1 MASDSLLAKL
11 PEPGAIV
18 AGKYEIVEVVGK
30 GGMGVV
36 FEAIHKR
43 LQQRVAIKMLYPHVR
58 ADPDSVERFEREARA
73 AGQLLSPNIARILD
87 VETNTE
93 LPYIVMEFLEGN
105 DLDDEIEKFGQLP
118 ITTAVDYI
126 LQACAGMREAHA
138 LGIIHRDLK
147 PANLFLCQTPDGP
160 TVKILDFGISKITTE
175 VDARLTAAMTT
186 MGSPIYMSPEQ
197 LREARHVDQRAD
209 IWGLG
214 VILYEL
220 IAGRPPFDGSVT
232 VVTASIIADKPPALS
247 SLCQSATPALDAVL
261 MKALEKDPDKRWR
274 DAEELAEA
282 LVPFASPEAVKR
294 LRASLMQPT
303 PTPRSFR
310 RPNVPSA
317 DDDPAATMA
326 RPSALP
332 PVTDTRHSFSA
343 SELARAIRPR
353 SKWRSRLIVAA
364 GVLVPIAVV
373 VAVAVRGNATPA
385 PVAAS
390 AAVTAVDAAE
400 PSAAPATIAAPI
412 KAGEGEPTASPNVVA
427 APAATTTSTTASTSA
442 PPSAPPMKH
451 SSAGAAHAAP
461 AATKNPLHL

>member
-1 MASDSLLAKL
+1 MASDALDAKL

-36 FEAIHKR
+36 FAAIHKR

-87 VETNTE
+87 VETNTD

-118 ITTAVDYI
+118 VTTAVDYI
-126 LQACAGMREAHA
+126 LQACAGIREAHA

-160 TVKILDFGISKITTE
+160 IVKILDFGISKITTE

-232 VVTASIIADKPPALS
+232 VVTAAIIADNPPPLS
-247 SLCQSATPALDAVL
+247 SVCPTAPPELDAVL
-261 MKALEKDPDKRWR
+261 KKALEKDPDKRWL
-274 DAEELAEA
+274 DAEALAEA

-294 LRASLMQPT
+294 LRTSLMQPT
-303 PTPRSFR
+303 ATPRSFR
-310 RPNVPSA
+310 ARPNVPSA
-317 DDDPAATMA
+317 DDDPTATMA
-326 RPSALP
+326 RPSVGP
-332 PVTDTRHSFSA
+332 PISDTRSSFSA
-343 SELARAIRPR
+343 PDLARAIRPR
-353 SKWRSRLIVAA
+353 PRWRNRLIVAA
-364 GVLVPIAVV
+364 GVLVPVAVV
-373 VAVAVRGNATPA
+373 VAVAVRGSGTPA

-390 AAVTAVDAAE
+390 ATVTGVDAAE
-400 PSAAPATIAAPI
+400 PSGAPRTIAAPI
-412 KAGEGEPTASPNVVA
+412 KTGDGEPTASANVVA
-427 APAATTTSTTASTSA
+427 VPAAPAVTTASPS
-442 PPSAPPMKH
+442 PPLTKH
-451 SSAGAAHAAP
+451 SSAGTSHAAPAAAP